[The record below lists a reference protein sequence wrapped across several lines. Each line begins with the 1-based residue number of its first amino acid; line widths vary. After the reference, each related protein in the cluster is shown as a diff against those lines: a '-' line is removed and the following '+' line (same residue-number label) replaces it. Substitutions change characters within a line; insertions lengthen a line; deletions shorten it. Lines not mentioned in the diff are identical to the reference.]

1 MSPHVL
7 ERVRSVSRSTG
18 VQAHRGSPDPA
29 SGVRENTLEAFA
41 RARALGADGVEL
53 DVRLTA
59 DGGLA
64 VHHDPVIA
72 GVGVIHELTTA
83 ELPAHVPL
91 LAQALDVCDGLVVNI
106 EIKNLP
112 TEPAFDP
119 TERCT
124 GGVVDLVAAI
134 GSGDSVIISSF
145 WSGALG
151 AVRSAG
157 SPLRTGLLVLPSF
170 DVPTAIAAAVDLGCS
185 AVHLPVGL
193 VTAASV
199 EAAHA
204 AGLSVA
210 VWTVVD
216 ERDLAVALAAGAD
229 TVVTD
234 DVAMARRV
242 VDGS

>member
-53 DVRLTA
+53 
-59 DGGLA
+59 
-64 VHHDPVIA
+64 A
-72 GVGVIHELTTA
+72 GVGAIHELTTG

-157 SPLRTGLLVLPSF
+157 SPLRTGLLVLPWF
-170 DVPTAIAAAVDLGCS
+170 DVPTAIAAAVDLDCS